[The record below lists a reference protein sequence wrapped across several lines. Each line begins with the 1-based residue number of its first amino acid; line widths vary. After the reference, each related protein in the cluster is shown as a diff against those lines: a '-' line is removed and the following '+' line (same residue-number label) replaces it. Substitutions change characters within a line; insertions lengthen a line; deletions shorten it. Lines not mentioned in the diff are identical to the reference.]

1 VLVVLAM
8 AFVSAG
14 KRSASSSV
22 VESEGDE
29 PMMESGSMSSAVNV
43 GEIVL
48 VNCVSE

>member
-1 VLVVLAM
+1 MVVLPIAL
-8 AFVSAG
+8 VSEG
-14 KRSASSSV
+14 NKSVSSSV